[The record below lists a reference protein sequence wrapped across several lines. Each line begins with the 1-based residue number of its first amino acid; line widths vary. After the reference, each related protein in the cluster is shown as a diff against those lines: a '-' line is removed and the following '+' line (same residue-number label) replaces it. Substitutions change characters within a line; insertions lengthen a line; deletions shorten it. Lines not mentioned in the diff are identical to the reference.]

1 MPPVLIALGARLV
14 LRCGAQTRELPV
26 QDYFV
31 RYKVTAQQPSE
42 FIERIIIPRP
52 AAGYDFRVY
61 KISKRLE
68 DDISATCGA
77 FSLKI
82 DAGQVVDARI
92 AFGGMAE
99 IPRRATHCEA
109 ALMGNSWQE
118 QTISNAMRALAS
130 DFQPISDFRASADYR
145 LSVSQNFI
153 QRLFLELQ
161 PGAAPVRV
169 THYA

>member
-1 MPPVLIALGARLV
+1 M
-14 LRCGAQTRELPV
+14 
-26 QDYFV
+26 
-31 RYKVTAQQPSE
+31 
-42 FIERIIIPRP
+42 
-52 AAGYDFRVY
+52 
-61 KISKRLE
+61 
-68 DDISATCGA
+68 
-77 FSLKI
+77 
-82 DAGQVVDARI
+82 VDARI

-118 QTISNAMRALAS
+118 QTISNAMQALAS

-153 QRLFLELQ
+153 KRLFLELQ